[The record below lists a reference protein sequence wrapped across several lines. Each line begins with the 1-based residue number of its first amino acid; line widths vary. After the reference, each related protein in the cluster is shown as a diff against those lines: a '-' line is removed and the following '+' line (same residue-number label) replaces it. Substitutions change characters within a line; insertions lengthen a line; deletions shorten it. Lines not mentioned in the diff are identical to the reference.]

1 MKLDSLEIKINNEV
15 KRFVKFKSGLNLVTN
30 KPNSGRTGNSVGKST
45 LSRVVDF
52 LMLGSIES
60 IYIDEEFKKPNLEIE
75 TLFKNNIVTA
85 SLSFFDYSNKI
96 NQISRHLCID
106 DESESKFWV
115 NGEIV
120 EEKGYESF
128 IQDKIFNISTRRP
141 SVRAVAPKFIRN
153 DSHRMLST
161 TKFLDKRQ
169 GPKDYS
175 ELFLYLFGFNNT
187 SLLTEKRD
195 ATNLVNRR
203 KRNSTSINALV
214 KEQNPK
220 SEIKKYKAD
229 AKELEDNLLTFEYSS
244 EYSNPIERLSEL
256 QVKED
261 RYTEELLS
269 IQRKVDNINHTI
281 ELLSKDKDGYLINE
295 LKAIYSFSGV
305 AIDGALRELEDVILF
320 HKNLVE
326 KKKHFLTIDLPKLNE
341 ESEGLQ
347 AELSSIRK
355 DKLQVFSDMRS
366 KESLDNVTKNLK
378 RLGELKVEL
387 GKLEGLMEQQ
397 SKAKS
402 DQAEAEAQLQKIL
415 EAISKEIDNVYE
427 FEKKFNTHFRSLTK
441 SLHDEEYSIDLD
453 FNKDSGACSIELIN
467 TATNPEGGKKKAEVI
482 AFDFAYIHAISELK
496 LNRPS
501 FIFHDSIEDVDKK
514 QIEDIFEEANKLPG
528 QQILS
533 MLSDKISEETYK
545 KVSRNIILALDEDEK
560 FFCV

>member
-1 MKLDSLEIKINNEV
+1 MKLDSLKIIINNEL
-15 KRFVKFKSGLNLVTN
+15 KRFVKFKPGLNLVTN
-30 KPNSGRTGNSVGKST
+30 KPDSGRTGNSVGKST

-52 LMLGSIES
+52 LMLGSIDS
-60 IYIDEEFKKPNLEIE
+60 IYIDEEFKKPNIEIE
-75 TLFKNNIVTA
+75 TLLKNNIVIA

-96 NQISRHLCID
+96 NQISRRLCID
-106 DESESKFWV
+106 DESESKFWI

-120 EEKGYESF
+120 EEKEYESF
-128 IQDKIFNISTRRP
+128 IQDKIFNISARRP

-153 DSHRMLST
+153 DSHRMLNT

-169 GPKDYS
+169 GQKDYS

-195 ATNLVNRR
+195 ATNLVRRR
-203 KRNSTSINALV
+203 KRNSISINALV
-214 KEQNPK
+214 KEQKPK
-220 SEIKKYKAD
+220 TKIKKYKED

-256 QVKED
+256 QLKED

-269 IQRKVDNINHTI
+269 IQRKIDNINHTI

-295 LKAIYSFSGV
+295 LKAIYKFSGI

-326 KKKHFLTIDLPKLNE
+326 KKKQFLTIDLPKLNE
-341 ESEGLQ
+341 ETEGLQ

-355 DKLQVFSDMRS
+355 DKLKVFSDMRS
-366 KESLDNVTKNLK
+366 KESLDNVTKNIK
-378 RLGELKVEL
+378 RLGDIKVEI
-387 GKLEGLMEQQ
+387 GKLEGLMDQQ

-402 DQAEAEAQLQKIL
+402 DLTEAEAKLKNIL
-415 EAISKEIDNVYE
+415 DAISKEIDNVYE
-427 FEKKFNTHFRSLTK
+427 FEKKFNIYLRSLTK
-441 SLHDEEYSIDLD
+441 ILHDEEYSIELY
-453 FNKDSGACSIELIN
+453 FNKDSGTCSIELIN

-482 AFDFAYIHAISELK
+482 AFDFAYIHAINNLK

-501 FIFHDSIEDVDKK
+501 FIFHDSIEDIDQK

-533 MLSDKISEETYK
+533 ILSDKISEEAYK
-545 KVSRNIILALDEDEK
+545 KVSGNIILALDEDEK

>member
-1 MKLDSLEIKINNEV
+1 MKLVSLEIKINSEI
-15 KRFVKFKSGLNLVTN
+15 KRLVKFETGLNLITN

-52 LMLGSIES
+52 LMLGSIDN

-75 TLFKNNIVTA
+75 TLFKNNVVTA
-85 SLSFFDYSNKI
+85 SLSFFDFSNKI
-96 NQISRHLCID
+96 NQISRNLCID
-106 DESESKFWV
+106 GESESKFWV

-120 EEKGYESF
+120 DEKEYESF

-214 KEQNPK
+214 KEQKPK

-229 AKELEDNLLTFEYSS
+229 AKELESNLLTFEYSS
-244 EYSNPIERLSEL
+244 EYSNPIERLSDL

-305 AIDGALRELEDVILF
+305 AIDGALKELEDVILF
-320 HKNLVE
+320 HRNLVE
-326 KKKHFLTIDLPKLNE
+326 KKRDFLTIDLPKLNE

-397 SKAKS
+397 SKAKL
-402 DQAEAEAQLQKIL
+402 DQTEAEAQLQKIL

-427 FEKKFNTHFRSLTK
+427 FEKKFNTHLGSLTK
-441 SLHDEEYSIDLD
+441 SLHDEQYSIDLE
-453 FNKDSGACSIELIN
+453 FNKDSGICSIELN
-467 TATNPEGGKKKAEVI
+467 NSATNPEGGKKKAEVI
-482 AFDFAYIHAISELK
+482 AFDFAYIHAINELK
-496 LNRPS
+496 LNRPN
-501 FIFHDSIEDVDKK
+501 FIFHDSIEDIDKK
-514 QIEDIFEEANKLPG
+514 QIEDIFKEAKRLPG

-545 KVSRNIILALDEDEK
+545 KISKNVILSLDEDEK

>member
-1 MKLDSLEIKINNEV
+1 MKLDSLEIKINSEV
-15 KRFVKFKSGLNLVTN
+15 KRLVKFEIGLNLITN

-52 LMLGSIES
+52 LMLGSIDN

-75 TLFKNNIVTA
+75 ALFKNNIVTA
-85 SLSFFDYSNKI
+85 SLSFFDFSNKI
-96 NQISRHLCID
+96 NQISRNLCIGG
-106 DESESKFWV
+106 ESESKFWV

-214 KEQNPK
+214 KEQKPT

-229 AKELEDNLLTFEYSS
+229 AKELESNLLKFEYSS

-320 HKNLVE
+320 HRNLVE
-326 KKKHFLTIDLPKLNE
+326 KKRHFLTIDLPKLNE

-397 SKAKS
+397 SKAKL
-402 DQAEAEAQLQKIL
+402 DQTEAEVQLQKIL

-427 FEKKFNTHFRSLTK
+427 FEKKFNTHLGSLTK
-441 SLHDEEYSIDLD
+441 SLHDEEYSIDLE
-453 FNKDSGACSIELIN
+453 FNKNSGICSIELN
-467 TATNPEGGKKKAEVI
+467 NSATNPEGGKKKAEVI
-482 AFDFAYIHAISELK
+482 AFDFAYIHAINELK
-496 LNRPS
+496 LNRPN
-501 FIFHDSIEDVDKK
+501 FIFHDSIEDIDKK
-514 QIEDIFEEANKLPG
+514 QIEDIFKEAKKLPG

-545 KVSRNIILALDEDEK
+545 KISKNVILSLDEDEK

>member
-1 MKLDSLEIKINNEV
+1 
-15 KRFVKFKSGLNLVTN
+15 
-30 KPNSGRTGNSVGKST
+30 
-45 LSRVVDF
+45 
-52 LMLGSIES
+52 
-60 IYIDEEFKKPNLEIE
+60 
-75 TLFKNNIVTA
+75 
-85 SLSFFDYSNKI
+85 
-96 NQISRHLCID
+96 
-106 DESESKFWV
+106 
-115 NGEIV
+115 
-120 EEKGYESF
+120 
-128 IQDKIFNISTRRP
+128 
-141 SVRAVAPKFIRN
+141 
-153 DSHRMLST
+153 MLST

-187 SLLTEKRD
+187 YLLTEKRD

-214 KEQNPK
+214 KEQKPK

-229 AKELEDNLLTFEYSS
+229 AKELESNLLTFEYSS

-295 LKAIYSFSGV
+295 LKVIYSFSGV
-305 AIDGALRELEDVILF
+305 AIDGALKELEDVILF
-320 HKNLVE
+320 HRNLVE
-326 KKKHFLTIDLPKLNE
+326 KKRHFLTIDLPKLNE

-397 SKAKS
+397 SKAKL
-402 DQAEAEAQLQKIL
+402 DQTEAEVQLQKIL

-427 FEKKFNTHFRSLTK
+427 FEKKFNSHLGSLTK
-441 SLHDEEYSIDLD
+441 SLHDEEYSIDLE
-453 FNKDSGACSIELIN
+453 FNKDSGICSIELN
-467 TATNPEGGKKKAEVI
+467 NSATNPEGGKKKAEVI
-482 AFDFAYIHAISELK
+482 AFDFAYIHAINELK
-496 LNRPS
+496 LNRPN
-501 FIFHDSIEDVDKK
+501 FIFHDSIEDIDKK
-514 QIEDIFEEANKLPG
+514 QIEDIFKEAKKLPG

-545 KVSRNIILALDEDEK
+545 KISKNVILSLDEDEK

>member
-15 KRFVKFKSGLNLVTN
+15 KRFIKFESGLNLVTN

-52 LMLGSIES
+52 LMLGSIDS

-75 TLFKNNIVTA
+75 ALLKNNFVTA

-96 NQISRHLCID
+96 NQISRYLCID
-106 DESESKFWV
+106 GESESKFWI
-115 NGEIV
+115 NGEVV
-120 EEKGYESF
+120 EENVYESF

-141 SVRAVAPKFIRN
+141 SVRSLAPKFIRN

-169 GPKDYS
+169 GQKDYS

-214 KEQNPK
+214 KEQKPK
-220 SEIKKYKAD
+220 SEIDKYKAD
-229 AKELEDNLLTFEYSS
+229 AKDLESNLLTFEYSS

-295 LKAIYSFSGV
+295 LKAIYGFSGV
-305 AIDGALRELEDVILF
+305 AIDGALRELEEVILF
-320 HKNLVE
+320 HRNLVD
-326 KKKHFLTIDLPKLNE
+326 KKKLFLTIDLPKLNE

-366 KESLDNVTKNLK
+366 NESLDNVTKNLK

-387 GKLEGLMEQQ
+387 GKLEGLIEQQ

-402 DQAEAEAQLQKIL
+402 DQTEAEAQLQKIL

-427 FEKKFNTHFRSLTK
+427 FEKVFNTHLRSLTK

-453 FNKDSGACSIELIN
+453 FNKDSGTCSIELN
-467 TATNPEGGKKKAEVI
+467 NSATNPEGGKKKAEVI
-482 AFDFAYIHAISELK
+482 AFDFAYIHAINELN

-501 FIFHDSIEDVDKK
+501 FIFHDSIEDIDKK
-514 QIEDIFEEANKLPG
+514 QIEDIFKEASKLPG

-533 MLSDKISEETYK
+533 MLSDKISEETYRE
-545 KVSRNIILALDEDEK
+545 VSKNIILSLDENEK

>member
-52 LMLGSIES
+52 LMLGSIEN

-214 KEQNPK
+214 KEQKPK

-441 SLHDEEYSIDLD
+441 SHHDE
-453 FNKDSGACSIELIN
+453 
-467 TATNPEGGKKKAEVI
+467 
-482 AFDFAYIHAISELK
+482 
-496 LNRPS
+496 
-501 FIFHDSIEDVDKK
+501 
-514 QIEDIFEEANKLPG
+514 
-528 QQILS
+528 
-533 MLSDKISEETYK
+533 
-545 KVSRNIILALDEDEK
+545 
-560 FFCV
+560 

>member
-1 MKLDSLEIKINNEV
+1 MKLDSLEIKINSEV
-15 KRFVKFKSGLNLVTN
+15 KRLVKFETGLNLITN

-52 LMLGSIES
+52 LMLGSIDN

-75 TLFKNNIVTA
+75 ALFKNNIVTA
-85 SLSFFDYSNKI
+85 SLSFFDFSNKI
-96 NQISRHLCID
+96 NQISRNLCIGG
-106 DESESKFWV
+106 ESESKFWV

-187 SLLTEKRD
+187 YLLTEKRD

-214 KEQNPK
+214 KEQKPT

-229 AKELEDNLLTFEYSS
+229 AKELESNLLKFEYSS

-320 HKNLVE
+320 HRNLVE
-326 KKKHFLTIDLPKLNE
+326 KKRHFLTIDLPKLNE

-397 SKAKS
+397 SKAKL
-402 DQAEAEAQLQKIL
+402 DQTEAEVQLQKIL

-427 FEKKFNTHFRSLTK
+427 FEKKFNTHLGSLTK
-441 SLHDEEYSIDLD
+441 SLHDEEYSIDLE
-453 FNKDSGACSIELIN
+453 FNKNSGICSIELN
-467 TATNPEGGKKKAEVI
+467 NSATNPEGGKKKAEVI
-482 AFDFAYIHAISELK
+482 AFDFAYIHAINELK
-496 LNRPS
+496 LNRPN
-501 FIFHDSIEDVDKK
+501 FIFHDSIEDIDKK
-514 QIEDIFEEANKLPG
+514 QIEDIFKEAKKLPG
-528 QQILS
+528 QQVLS

-545 KVSRNIILALDEDEK
+545 KISKNVILSLDEDEK

>member
-1 MKLDSLEIKINNEV
+1 M
-15 KRFVKFKSGLNLVTN
+15 
-30 KPNSGRTGNSVGKST
+30 
-45 LSRVVDF
+45 
-52 LMLGSIES
+52 
-60 IYIDEEFKKPNLEIE
+60 
-75 TLFKNNIVTA
+75 
-85 SLSFFDYSNKI
+85 
-96 NQISRHLCID
+96 
-106 DESESKFWV
+106 
-115 NGEIV
+115 
-120 EEKGYESF
+120 
-128 IQDKIFNISTRRP
+128 
-141 SVRAVAPKFIRN
+141 
-153 DSHRMLST
+153 
-161 TKFLDKRQ
+161 
-169 GPKDYS
+169 
-175 ELFLYLFGFNNT
+175 
-187 SLLTEKRD
+187 
-195 ATNLVNRR
+195 
-203 KRNSTSINALV
+203 
-214 KEQNPK
+214 KEQKPK

>member
-1 MKLDSLEIKINNEV
+1 MKLHSLEININHEV
-15 KRFVKFKSGLNLVTN
+15 KRLVKFESGLNLITN

-52 LMLGSIES
+52 LMLGSIDT

-75 TLFKNNIVTA
+75 ALFKNNFVTA
-85 SLSFFDYSNKI
+85 SLTFFDYSDKI
-96 NQISRHLCID
+96 NQISRNLCIND
-106 DESESKFWV
+106 KSEFKYWINGEDVEESE
-115 NGEIV
+115 
-120 EEKGYESF
+120 YESF
-128 IQDKIFNISTRRP
+128 IQCNIFNISTRRP

-153 DSHRMLST
+153 DSHRMLNT

-169 GPKDYS
+169 GQKDYS

-203 KRNSTSINALV
+203 KRNSTSLNALV
-214 KEQNPK
+214 NEQNPK
-220 SEIKKYKAD
+220 REIIKYKAE
-229 AKELEDNLLTFEYSS
+229 AKELENNLLTFEYSS

-261 RYTEELLS
+261 LYTEELLS
-269 IQRKVDNINHTI
+269 IKRKIDNINHTI
-281 ELLSKDKDGYLINE
+281 ELLSKDKDGYMINE

-305 AIDGALRELEDVILF
+305 SIDGALRELEEVILF
-320 HKNLVE
+320 HRNLVD

-341 ESEGLQ
+341 DSEGLN
-347 AELSSIRK
+347 AELISIRK

-366 KESLDNVTKNLK
+366 KESLDNVTKNLQ

-397 SKAKS
+397 SKAKL
-402 DQAEAEAQLQKIL
+402 DQAEAENKLQMIL
-415 EAISKEIDNVYE
+415 SDISKEIDNVYE
-427 FEKKFNTHFRSLTK
+427 FEKKFNIYLKSITK
-441 SLHDEEYSIDLD
+441 SLHDEEYSIALD
-453 FNKDSGACSIELIN
+453 FNKDNGTCSIELKN
-467 TATNPEGGKKKAEVI
+467 SATNPEGGKKKAEVI
-482 AFDFAYIHAISELK
+482 AFDFAYIHAINELK
-496 LNRPS
+496 LKRPS
-501 FIFHDSIEDVDKK
+501 FIFHDSIEDIDKK
-514 QIEDIFEEANKLPG
+514 QIEEIFKEANKLPG

-533 MLSDKISEETYK
+533 MLSDKISEETYSK
-545 KVSRNIILALDEDEK
+545 ISKNIILFLDEDEK

>member
-1 MKLDSLEIKINNEV
+1 MKLDSLEIKINSEV
-15 KRFVKFKSGLNLVTN
+15 KRLVKFETGLNLITN

-52 LMLGSIES
+52 LMLGSIDN

-75 TLFKNNIVTA
+75 ALFKNNVVTA
-85 SLSFFDYSNKI
+85 SLSFFDFSNKI
-96 NQISRHLCID
+96 NQISRNLCIGG
-106 DESESKFWV
+106 ESEFWV

-203 KRNSTSINALV
+203 KRNATSINALV
-214 KEQNPK
+214 KEQKPK

-229 AKELEDNLLTFEYSS
+229 AKELESNLLTFEYSS

-281 ELLSKDKDGYLINE
+281 ELLSKDKNGYLINE

-320 HKNLVE
+320 HRNLVE
-326 KKKHFLTIDLPKLNE
+326 KKRHFLTIDLPQLNE

-397 SKAKS
+397 SKAKL
-402 DQAEAEAQLQKIL
+402 DQTEAEAQLQKIL

-427 FEKKFNTHFRSLTK
+427 FEKKFNTHLGSLTK
-441 SLHDEEYSIDLD
+441 SLHDEEYSIDLE
-453 FNKDSGACSIELIN
+453 FNKDSGICSIELN
-467 TATNPEGGKKKAEVI
+467 NSATNPEGGKKKAEVI
-482 AFDFAYIHAISELK
+482 AFDFAYIHAINELK
-496 LNRPS
+496 LNRPN
-501 FIFHDSIEDVDKK
+501 FIFHDSIEDIDKK
-514 QIEDIFEEANKLPG
+514 QIEDIFKEAKKLPG

-545 KVSRNIILALDEDEK
+545 KISKNVILSLDEDEK

>member
-1 MKLDSLEIKINNEV
+1 MKLDSLEIRINNEV
-15 KRFVKFKSGLNLVTN
+15 KRFVKFQSGLNLITN

-52 LMLGSIES
+52 LMLGSIDN
-60 IYIDEEFKKPNLEIE
+60 IYIDEEFKRPNLEIE
-75 TLFKNNIVTA
+75 ALFKNSFVTA
-85 SLSFFDYSNKI
+85 SLSFFDYSKEINKI
-96 NQISRHLCID
+96 SRNLCID
-106 DESESKFWV
+106 EKSESKFWI
-115 NGEIV
+115 NGEVV
-120 EEKGYESF
+120 EENVYELF

-169 GPKDYS
+169 GLKDYS

-187 SLLTEKRD
+187 SLLTDKRD

-220 SEIKKYKAD
+220 ADIKKYKAD
-229 AKELEDNLLTFEYSS
+229 AKELENSLLTFEYSS

-269 IQRKVDNINHTI
+269 IHRKVDNINHTI
-281 ELLSKDKDGYLINE
+281 ELLSKDKEGYLINE
-295 LKAIYSFSGV
+295 LKAIYSFSGI

-320 HKNLVE
+320 HRNLVE

-347 AELSSIRK
+347 AELSSIKK
-355 DKLQVFSDMRS
+355 DKLQVFSDLRS

-402 DQAEAEAQLQKIL
+402 DQTEAEGQLQKIL

-427 FEKKFNTHFRSLTK
+427 FEKKFNTHLRSLTK
-441 SLHDEEYSIDLD
+441 SLHDEEYSIDID
-453 FNKDSGACSIELIN
+453 FNKDTGTCSIKLN
-467 TATNPEGGKKKAEVI
+467 NSATNPEGGKKKAEVI
-482 AFDFAYIHAISELK
+482 AFDFAYIHAINELK
-496 LNRPS
+496 LNRPK
-501 FIFHDSIEDVDKK
+501 FIFHDSIEDIDKK
-514 QIEDIFEEANKLPG
+514 QIEDIFKEANKLPG

-545 KVSRNIILALDEDEK
+545 NISKNIILSLD
-560 FFCV
+560 

>member
-1 MKLDSLEIKINNEV
+1 MKLDSLEININNEV
-15 KRFVKFKSGLNLVTN
+15 KRFVKFESGLNLITN

-52 LMLGSIES
+52 LMLGSIDN

-75 TLFKNNIVTA
+75 ALLKNNLVTA
-85 SLSFFDYSNKI
+85 SLSFFDYSKKI
-96 NQISRHLCID
+96 NQISRNLCID
-106 DESESKFWV
+106 EKFESKFWI
-115 NGEIV
+115 NGEVV
-120 EEKGYESF
+120 EENVYESF

-141 SVRAVAPKFIRN
+141 SVRSVAPKFIRN

-187 SLLTEKRD
+187 SLLTDKRD

-214 KEQNPK
+214 KEQKPK
-220 SEIKKYKAD
+220 TEIKKYKAD
-229 AKELEDNLLTFEYSS
+229 AQELEKNLLTFEYSS

-269 IQRKVDNINHTI
+269 IHRKVDNINHTI
-281 ELLSKDKDGYLINE
+281 ERLSKDKDGYLINE
-295 LKAIYSFSGV
+295 LKAIYSFSGI

-320 HKNLVE
+320 HRNLVE

-341 ESEGLQ
+341 DSEGLQ

-402 DQAEAEAQLQKIL
+402 DQTEAEGQLQKIL

-427 FEKKFNTHFRSLTK
+427 FEKKFNTHLRSLTK

-453 FNKDSGACSIELIN
+453 FNKDSGTCSIKLN
-467 TATNPEGGKKKAEVI
+467 NSATNPEGGKKKAEVI
-482 AFDFAYIHAISELK
+482 AFDFAYIHAINELN
-496 LNRPS
+496 LNRPK
-501 FIFHDSIEDVDKK
+501 FIFHDSIEDIDKK
-514 QIEDIFEEANKLPG
+514 QIEDIFKEANKLPG

-545 KVSRNIILALDEDEK
+545 KISKNIILSLDEDEK

>member
-1 MKLDSLEIKINNEV
+1 MKLDSLEIKINSEV
-15 KRFVKFKSGLNLVTN
+15 KRLVKFETGLNLITN

-52 LMLGSIES
+52 LMLGSIDN

-75 TLFKNNIVTA
+75 ALFKNNFVTA
-85 SLSFFDYSNKI
+85 SLSFFDFSNKI
-96 NQISRHLCID
+96 NQISRNLCIGG
-106 DESESKFWV
+106 ESESKFWI
-115 NGEIV
+115 NGEII

-214 KEQNPK
+214 KEQKPK
-220 SEIKKYKAD
+220 SEIEKYKAD
-229 AKELEDNLLTFEYSS
+229 AKELESNLLTFEYSS

-269 IQRKVDNINHTI
+269 IKRKVDNINHTI

-320 HKNLVE
+320 HRNLVE
-326 KKKHFLTIDLPKLNE
+326 KKRHFLTIDLPKLNE

-366 KESLDNVTKNLK
+366 KDSLDNVTKNLK

-387 GKLEGLMEQQ
+387 GKLEGLIDQQ
-397 SKAKS
+397 SKAKL
-402 DQAEAEAQLQKIL
+402 DQTEAEDQLQKIL

-427 FEKKFNTHFRSLTK
+427 FEKKFNTHLGSLTK
-441 SLHDEEYSIDLD
+441 SLHDEEYSIDLE
-453 FNKDSGACSIELIN
+453 FKKDSGICSIELN
-467 TATNPEGGKKKAEVI
+467 NSATNPEGGKKKAEVI
-482 AFDFAYIHAISELK
+482 AFDFAYIHAINELK
-496 LNRPS
+496 LNRPN
-501 FIFHDSIEDVDKK
+501 FIFHDSIEDIDKK
-514 QIEDIFEEANKLPG
+514 QIEDIFREAKKLPG

-533 MLSDKISEETYK
+533 MLSDKISEETYNK
-545 KVSRNIILALDEDEK
+545 ISKNVILSLDEDEK

>member
-1 MKLDSLEIKINNEV
+1 MKLDTLEIKINSEV
-15 KRFVKFKSGLNLVTN
+15 KRLVKFETGLNLITN

-52 LMLGSIES
+52 LMLGSIDN

-75 TLFKNNIVTA
+75 ALFKNNIVTA
-85 SLSFFDYSNKI
+85 SLSFFDFSNKI
-96 NQISRHLCID
+96 NQISRNLCIGG
-106 DESESKFWV
+106 ESESKFWV
-115 NGEIV
+115 NGEVV

-169 GPKDYS
+169 GLKDYS

-187 SLLTEKRD
+187 YLLTEKRD

-214 KEQNPK
+214 KEQKPK

-229 AKELEDNLLTFEYSS
+229 AKELESNLLTFEYSS

-320 HKNLVE
+320 HRNLVE
-326 KKKHFLTIDLPKLNE
+326 KKRHFLTIDLPKLNE

-397 SKAKS
+397 SKAKL
-402 DQAEAEAQLQKIL
+402 DQTEAEVQLQKIL

-427 FEKKFNTHFRSLTK
+427 FEKKFNTHLGSLTK
-441 SLHDEEYSIDLD
+441 SLHDEEYSIDLE
-453 FNKDSGACSIELIN
+453 FNKDSGICSIELN
-467 TATNPEGGKKKAEVI
+467 NSATNPEGGKKKAEVI
-482 AFDFAYIHAISELK
+482 AFDFAYIHAINELK
-496 LNRPS
+496 LNRPN
-501 FIFHDSIEDVDKK
+501 FIFHDSIEDIDKK
-514 QIEDIFEEANKLPG
+514 QIEDIFKEAKKLPG

-545 KVSRNIILALDEDEK
+545 KISKNVILSLDEDEK

>member
-1 MKLDSLEIKINNEV
+1 MKLDSLEIKINSEV
-15 KRFVKFKSGLNLVTN
+15 KRLVKFETGLNLITN

-45 LSRVVDF
+45 LSRVIDF
-52 LMLGSIES
+52 LMLGSIDN
-60 IYIDEEFKKPNLEIE
+60 IYIDEEFQKPNLEIE
-75 TLFKNNIVTA
+75 ALFKNNFVTA
-85 SLSFFDYSNKI
+85 SLNFFDFSNKI
-96 NQISRHLCID
+96 NQISRNLCIGG
-106 DESESKFWV
+106 ESESKFWV

-214 KEQNPK
+214 KEQKPK
-220 SEIKKYKAD
+220 SEIKKHKAI
-229 AKELEDNLLTFEYSS
+229 AKELESNLLTFEYSS

-269 IQRKVDNINHTI
+269 IQRKVDNINHTV

-305 AIDGALRELEDVILF
+305 AIDGALRELEEVILF
-320 HKNLVE
+320 HRNLV
-326 KKKHFLTIDLPKLNE
+326 KKKRHFLTIDLPKLNE

-397 SKAKS
+397 SKAKL
-402 DQAEAEAQLQKIL
+402 DQTEAEAQLKKIL
-415 EAISKEIDNVYE
+415 EAISKEINNVYE
-427 FEKKFNTHFRSLTK
+427 FEKKFNTHLGSLTK
-441 SLHDEEYSIDLD
+441 SLHDEEYSIDLE
-453 FNKDSGACSIELIN
+453 FNKDSGICSIELN
-467 TATNPEGGKKKAEVI
+467 NSATNPEGGKKKAEVI
-482 AFDFAYIHAISELK
+482 AFDFAYIYAINELK
-496 LNRPS
+496 LNRPN
-501 FIFHDSIEDVDKK
+501 FIFHDSIEDIDKK
-514 QIEDIFEEANKLPG
+514 QIEDIFKEAKKLPG

-533 MLSDKISEETYK
+533 MLSDKITEETYK
-545 KVSRNIILALDEDEK
+545 KISKNVILSLDEDEK

>member
-15 KRFVKFKSGLNLVTN
+15 KRFIKFESGLNLVTN

-52 LMLGSIES
+52 LMLGSIDS

-75 TLFKNNIVTA
+75 ALFKNNFVTA

-96 NQISRHLCID
+96 NQISRYLCID
-106 DESESKFWV
+106 DESESKFWI

-214 KEQNPK
+214 KEQKPK
-220 SEIKKYKAD
+220 SEINKYKAD

-305 AIDGALRELEDVILF
+305 AIDGALRELEDAILF
-320 HKNLVE
+320 HRNLVE

-366 KESLDNVTKNLK
+366 NESLDNVTKNLK

-402 DQAEAEAQLQKIL
+402 DQTEAEAQLQNIL

-427 FEKKFNTHFRSLTK
+427 FEEVFNKCLRSLTK

-453 FNKDSGACSIELIN
+453 FNKDSGTCSIELN
-467 TATNPEGGKKKAEVI
+467 NSATNPEGGKKKAEVI
-482 AFDFAYIHAISELK
+482 AFDFAYIHAINELK

-501 FIFHDSIEDVDKK
+501 FIFHDSIEDIDKK
-514 QIEDIFEEANKLPG
+514 QIEDIFKEANKLPG

-545 KVSRNIILALDEDEK
+545 KVSKNIILSLDEDEK

>member
-1 MKLDSLEIKINNEV
+1 MKLDSLEIRINNEV
-15 KRFVKFKSGLNLVTN
+15 KRFVKFQSGLNLITN

-52 LMLGSIES
+52 LMLGSIDN
-60 IYIDEEFKKPNLEIE
+60 IYIDEEFKRPNLEIE
-75 TLFKNNIVTA
+75 ALFKNSFVTA
-85 SLSFFDYSNKI
+85 SLSFFDYSKEINKI
-96 NQISRHLCID
+96 SRNLCID
-106 DESESKFWV
+106 EKSESKFWI
-115 NGEIV
+115 NGEVV
-120 EEKGYESF
+120 EENVYELF

-169 GPKDYS
+169 GLKDYS

-187 SLLTEKRD
+187 SLLTDKRD

-220 SEIKKYKAD
+220 ADIKKYKAD
-229 AKELEDNLLTFEYSS
+229 AKELENSLLTFEYSS

-269 IQRKVDNINHTI
+269 IHRKVDNINHTI
-281 ELLSKDKDGYLINE
+281 ELLSKDKEGYLINE
-295 LKAIYSFSGV
+295 LKAIYSFSGI

-320 HKNLVE
+320 HRNLVE

-347 AELSSIRK
+347 AELSSIKK
-355 DKLQVFSDMRS
+355 DKLQVFSDLRS

-402 DQAEAEAQLQKIL
+402 DQTEAEGQLQKIL

-427 FEKKFNTHFRSLTK
+427 FEKKFNTHLRSLTK
-441 SLHDEEYSIDLD
+441 SLHDEEYSIDID
-453 FNKDSGACSIELIN
+453 FNKDTGTCSIKLN
-467 TATNPEGGKKKAEVI
+467 NSATNPEGGKKKAEVI
-482 AFDFAYIHAISELK
+482 AFDFAYIHAINELK
-496 LNRPS
+496 LNRPK
-501 FIFHDSIEDVDKK
+501 FIFHDSIEDIDKK
-514 QIEDIFEEANKLPG
+514 QIEDIFKEANKLPG

-545 KVSRNIILALDEDEK
+545 NISKNIILSLDEDEK

>member
-15 KRFVKFKSGLNLVTN
+15 KRFVKFESGLNLVTN

-75 TLFKNNIVTA
+75 ALFKNNFVTA

-96 NQISRHLCID
+96 NQISRYLCI
-106 DESESKFWV
+106 DESESKFWI

-120 EEKGYESF
+120 EERGYESF

-141 SVRAVAPKFIRN
+141 SVRVVAPKFIRN

-169 GPKDYS
+169 GSKDYS

-214 KEQNPK
+214 KEQKPK

-229 AKELEDNLLTFEYSS
+229 AKELENNLLTFEYSS

-320 HKNLVE
+320 HRNLVE

-347 AELSSIRK
+347 AELSLIRK

-366 KESLDNVTKNLK
+366 NESLDNVTKNLK

-397 SKAKS
+397 SKAKL
-402 DQAEAEAQLQKIL
+402 DQTEAEAQLQKIL

-427 FEKKFNTHFRSLTK
+427 FEKKFNTYLRSLTK

-453 FNKDSGACSIELIN
+453 FNKDSGTCSIELN
-467 TATNPEGGKKKAEVI
+467 NSATNPEGGKKKAEVI
-482 AFDFAYIHAISELK
+482 AFDFAYIHAINELK

-501 FIFHDSIEDVDKK
+501 FIFHDSIEDIDKK
-514 QIEDIFEEANKLPG
+514 QIEDIFKEANKLPG

-545 KVSRNIILALDEDEK
+545 KVSKNIILSLDEDEK

>member
-1 MKLDSLEIKINNEV
+1 MKLDNLEIKINSEV
-15 KRFVKFKSGLNLVTN
+15 KRLVKFETGLNLITN

-52 LMLGSIES
+52 LMLGSIDN

-75 TLFKNNIVTA
+75 ALFKNNFVTA
-85 SLSFFDYSNKI
+85 SLSFFDFSNKI
-96 NQISRHLCID
+96 NQISRNLCVGG
-106 DESESKFWV
+106 ESESKFWV

-214 KEQNPK
+214 KEQKPT

-229 AKELEDNLLTFEYSS
+229 AKELENNLLTFEYSS

-320 HKNLVE
+320 HRNLVE
-326 KKKHFLTIDLPKLNE
+326 KKRRFLTIDLPKLDE

-397 SKAKS
+397 SKAKL
-402 DQAEAEAQLQKIL
+402 DQTEAEAQLQKIL
-415 EAISKEIDNVYE
+415 EAISKEIDYVYE
-427 FEKKFNTHFRSLTK
+427 FEKKFNTHLGSLTK
-441 SLHDEEYSIDLD
+441 SLHDEEYSIDLE
-453 FNKDSGACSIELIN
+453 FNKDSGTCSIELN
-467 TATNPEGGKKKAEVI
+467 NSATNPEGGKKKAEVI
-482 AFDFAYIHAISELK
+482 AFDFAYIHAINELK
-496 LNRPS
+496 LNRPN
-501 FIFHDSIEDVDKK
+501 FIFHDSIEDIDQK
-514 QIEDIFEEANKLPG
+514 QIEDIFKEAKKLPG

-545 KVSRNIILALDEDEK
+545 EISKNVILSLDEDEK

>member
-1 MKLDSLEIKINNEV
+1 MKLDSLEIKINNEL
-15 KRFVKFKSGLNLVTN
+15 KRFVKFESGLNLVTN

-52 LMLGSIES
+52 LMLGSIDS

-75 TLFKNNIVTA
+75 ALFKNNFVTA
-85 SLSFFDYSNKI
+85 SLTFFDYSSKI
-96 NQISRHLCID
+96 NQISRHLCI
-106 DESESKFWV
+106 EEKTGSKFWI
-115 NGEIV
+115 NGQVVDENQ
-120 EEKGYESF
+120 YESF
-128 IQDKIFNISTRRP
+128 IQDKVFNISTRRP

-169 GPKDYS
+169 GQKDYS

-195 ATNLVNRR
+195 AANLVNRR

-214 KEQNPK
+214 KEQKPK

-229 AKELEDNLLTFEYSS
+229 AKELENNLLTFEYSP

-261 RYTEELLS
+261 RYIEELLS

-320 HKNLVE
+320 HRNLVE
-326 KKKHFLTIDLPKLNE
+326 KKKHFLMIDLPKLDE

-347 AELSSIRK
+347 AELNSIRK
-355 DKLQVFSDMRS
+355 DKLKVFSDIRS

-402 DQAEAEAQLQKIL
+402 DQTEAENQLQKIL

-427 FEKKFNTHFRSLTK
+427 FEKKFNKHLKSLTK
-441 SLHDEEYSIDLD
+441 SLHDEEYSIGLD
-453 FNKDSGACSIELIN
+453 FNKDSGTCSIELN
-467 TATNPEGGKKKAEVI
+467 NSATNPEGGKKKAEVI
-482 AFDFAYIHAISELK
+482 AFDFAYIHAIDELK

-501 FIFHDSIEDVDKK
+501 FIFHDSIEDIDKK
-514 QIEDIFEEANKLPG
+514 QIEDIFKEANKLPG

-545 KVSRNIILALDEDEK
+545 SVSKNIILSLDEDEK

>member
-1 MKLDSLEIKINNEV
+1 MKLDSLEIKINDEV
-15 KRFVKFKSGLNLVTN
+15 KRFVKFESGLNLVTN

-52 LMLGSIES
+52 LMLGSIDS

-75 TLFKNNIVTA
+75 ALFKNNFVTA

-96 NQISRHLCID
+96 NQISRYLCID
-106 DESESKFWV
+106 DKSESKFWI
-115 NGEIV
+115 NGEVID
-120 EEKGYESF
+120 EKGYESF
-128 IQDKIFNISTRRP
+128 IQNKIFNISTRRP

-161 TKFLDKRQ
+161 TKFLDKWQ
-169 GPKDYS
+169 GSKDYS
-175 ELFLYLFGFNNT
+175 ELYLYLFGFNNT

-220 SEIKKYKAD
+220 REIKKYKED
-229 AKELEDNLLTFEYSS
+229 AKELEKNLLTFEYSS

-305 AIDGALRELEDVILF
+305 VIDGALRELEKVILF
-320 HKNLVE
+320 HRNLVE

-341 ESEGLQ
+341 ETEGLQ
-347 AELSSIRK
+347 AELSLIRK

-366 KESLDNVTKNLK
+366 NESLDNITKNLK

-387 GKLEGLMEQQ
+387 GKLEGLMDQQ
-397 SKAKS
+397 FKAKS
-402 DQAEAEAQLQKIL
+402 DQIEAETQLHDIL
-415 EAISKEIDNVYE
+415 EAISKEINNVYE
-427 FEKKFNTHFRSLTK
+427 FEGKFNIYLRSLTK
-441 SLHDEEYSIDLD
+441 SIHDDEYSIDLD
-453 FNKDSGACSIELIN
+453 FNKDSGTCSIELN
-467 TATNPEGGKKKAEVI
+467 NSATNPEGGKKKAEVI
-482 AFDFAYIHAISELK
+482 AFDFAYIHAINELK

-501 FIFHDSIEDVDKK
+501 FIFHDSIEDIDKK
-514 QIEDIFEEANKLPG
+514 QIEDIFKEANKLPG

-533 MLSDKISEETYK
+533 MLSDKISEETYN
-545 KVSRNIILALDEDEK
+545 KVSRNIILSLDEDEK

>member
-1 MKLDSLEIKINNEV
+1 MKLDSLEIKINSEV
-15 KRFVKFKSGLNLVTN
+15 KRFVKFEFGLNLITN
-30 KPNSGRTGNSVGKST
+30 KPDSGRSGNSVGKST

-60 IYIDEEFKKPNLEIE
+60 IYIDEEFKKPNQEIE

-85 SLSFFDYSNKI
+85 SLSFYDYSNKL
-96 NQISRHLCID
+96 NQISRNLCVGAD
-106 DESESKFWV
+106 SESKFWI
-115 NGEIV
+115 NGKAV
-120 EEKGYESF
+120 EENKYESF
-128 IQDKIFNISTRRP
+128 LQDKIFNISTRRP
-141 SVRAVAPKFIRN
+141 SVRAVVPKFIRN

-169 GPKDYS
+169 GSKDYS

-220 SEIKKYKAD
+220 SEIKRYKAD
-229 AKELEDNLLTFEYSS
+229 AKELENNLLKFEYSP

-256 QVKED
+256 QLKED

-281 ELLSKDKDGYLINE
+281 ELLSRDKDGYLINE

-347 AELSSIRK
+347 AELISISK

-366 KESLDNVTKNLK
+366 KESLDNVTRNLK
-378 RLGELKVEL
+378 RLGELRVEL
-387 GKLEGLMEQQ
+387 GKLEGLTDQQ
-397 SKAKS
+397 SKTKS
-402 DQAEAEAQLQKIL
+402 DQAEAETQLQKIL
-415 EAISKEIDNVYE
+415 EAISKEIDNVYL

-441 SLHDEEYSIDLD
+441 SLHDEEYSIDLK
-453 FNKDSGACSIELIN
+453 FNKDSGGCSIKLDN
-467 TATNPEGGKKKAEVI
+467 SATNPEGGKKKAEVI
-482 AFDFAYIHAISELK
+482 AFDFAYIHTVNELN
-496 LNRPS
+496 LNRPN
-501 FIFHDSIEDVDKK
+501 FIFHDSIEDIDKK
-514 QIEDIFEEANKLPG
+514 QIEDIFKESSKLPG

-545 KVSRNIILALDEDEK
+545 KMSKNIILSLDEDEK

>member
-1 MKLDSLEIKINNEV
+1 MKLDSLEIKINDEV
-15 KRFVKFKSGLNLVTN
+15 KRFVKFESGLNLVTN

-52 LMLGSIES
+52 LMLGNIGS

-75 TLFKNNIVTA
+75 ALFKNNFVTA

-106 DESESKFWV
+106 EKSESKFWI

-120 EEKGYESF
+120 EEKKYESF
-128 IQDKIFNISTRRP
+128 ILDKIFNITTRRP
-141 SVRAVAPKFIRN
+141 SVRSVAPKFIRN

-214 KEQNPK
+214 KEQKPK

-229 AKELEDNLLTFEYSS
+229 AKELENNLLTFEYSP

-281 ELLSKDKDGYLINE
+281 ELLSKDKDGYLVNE

-326 KKKHFLTIDLPKLNE
+326 KKKRFLTIDLPNLNE

-366 KESLDNVTKNLK
+366 TESLDNVTKNLK

-397 SKAKS
+397 SKAKL
-402 DQAEAEAQLQKIL
+402 DQAEAETQLQKIL

-427 FEKKFNTHFRSLTK
+427 FEKKFNTHLRSLTK

-453 FNKDSGACSIELIN
+453 FNKDSGTCSIELNN

-482 AFDFAYIHAISELK
+482 AFDFAYIHAINELK
-496 LNRPS
+496 LKRPS
-501 FIFHDSIEDVDKK
+501 FIFHDSIEDIDKK
-514 QIEDIFEEANKLPG
+514 QIEDIFNEANKLPG

-533 MLSDKISEETYK
+533 MLSDKISDETYK
-545 KVSRNIILALDEDEK
+545 KVSKDIILSLDEDEK
-560 FFCV
+560 FFCI

>member
-1 MKLDSLEIKINNEV
+1 MKLDSLEIRINNEV
-15 KRFVKFKSGLNLVTN
+15 KRFVKFESGLNLITN

-52 LMLGSIES
+52 LMLGSIDN
-60 IYIDEEFKKPNLEIE
+60 IYIDEEFKRPNLEIE
-75 TLFKNNIVTA
+75 ALFKNSFVTA
-85 SLSFFDYSNKI
+85 SLSFFDYSKEINKI
-96 NQISRHLCID
+96 SRNLCID
-106 DESESKFWV
+106 EKSESKFWI
-115 NGEIV
+115 NGEVV
-120 EEKGYESF
+120 EENVYELF

-169 GPKDYS
+169 GLKDYS

-187 SLLTEKRD
+187 SLLTDKRD

-220 SEIKKYKAD
+220 ADIKKYKAD
-229 AKELEDNLLTFEYSS
+229 AKELESSLLTFEYSS

-269 IQRKVDNINHTI
+269 IHRKVDNINHTI
-281 ELLSKDKDGYLINE
+281 ELLSKDKEGYLINE
-295 LKAIYSFSGV
+295 LKAIYSFSGI

-320 HKNLVE
+320 HRNLVE

-347 AELSSIRK
+347 AELSSIKK
-355 DKLQVFSDMRS
+355 DKLQVFSDLRS

-402 DQAEAEAQLQKIL
+402 DQTEAEGQLQKIL

-427 FEKKFNTHFRSLTK
+427 FEKKFNTHLRSLTK
-441 SLHDEEYSIDLD
+441 SLHDEEYSIDID
-453 FNKDSGACSIELIN
+453 FNKDTGTCSIKLN
-467 TATNPEGGKKKAEVI
+467 NSATNPEGGKKKAEVI
-482 AFDFAYIHAISELK
+482 AFDFAYIHAINELK
-496 LNRPS
+496 LNRPK
-501 FIFHDSIEDVDKK
+501 FIFHDSIEDIDKK
-514 QIEDIFEEANKLPG
+514 QIEDIFKEANKLPG

-545 KVSRNIILALDEDEK
+545 
-560 FFCV
+560 

>member
-52 LMLGSIES
+52 LMLGSIDI

-96 NQISRHLCID
+96 NQISRYLCID

-120 EEKGYESF
+120 EEKVYESF

-141 SVRAVAPKFIRN
+141 SVRVVAPKFIRN

-214 KEQNPK
+214 KEQKPK

-295 LKAIYSFSGV
+295 LKAIYNFSGV

-402 DQAEAEAQLQKIL
+402 DQTEAETQLQRIL
-415 EAISKEIDNVYE
+415 EDISKEIDNVYA
-427 FEKKFNTHFRSLTK
+427 FEKKFNTHLRSLTK

-501 FIFHDSIEDVDKK
+501 FIFHDSIEDIDKK

>member
-1 MKLDSLEIKINNEV
+1 MKLDSLEIKINSEV
-15 KRFVKFKSGLNLVTN
+15 KRLVKFETGLNLITN

-52 LMLGSIES
+52 LMLGSIDN

-75 TLFKNNIVTA
+75 ALFKNNIVTA
-85 SLSFFDYSNKI
+85 SLSFFDFSNKI
-96 NQISRHLCID
+96 NQISRNLCIGG
-106 DESESKFWV
+106 ESESKFWV
-115 NGEIV
+115 NGESV

-187 SLLTEKRD
+187 YLLTEKRD

-214 KEQNPK
+214 KEQKPK

-229 AKELEDNLLTFEYSS
+229 AKELESNLLTFEYSS

-295 LKAIYSFSGV
+295 LKVIYSFSGV
-305 AIDGALRELEDVILF
+305 AIDGALKELEDVILF
-320 HKNLVE
+320 HRNLVE
-326 KKKHFLTIDLPKLNE
+326 KKRHFLTIDLPKLNE

-397 SKAKS
+397 SKAKL
-402 DQAEAEAQLQKIL
+402 DQTEAEVQLQKIL

-427 FEKKFNTHFRSLTK
+427 FEKKFNSHLGSLTK
-441 SLHDEEYSIDLD
+441 SLHDEEYSIDLE
-453 FNKDSGACSIELIN
+453 FNKDSGICSIELN
-467 TATNPEGGKKKAEVI
+467 NSATNPEGGKKKAEVI
-482 AFDFAYIHAISELK
+482 AFDFAYIHAINELK
-496 LNRPS
+496 LNRPN
-501 FIFHDSIEDVDKK
+501 FIFHDSIEDIDKK
-514 QIEDIFEEANKLPG
+514 QIEDIFKEAKKLPG

-545 KVSRNIILALDEDEK
+545 KISKNVILSLDEDEK

>member
-52 LMLGSIES
+52 LMLGSIDS

-96 NQISRHLCID
+96 NQISRYLCID

-120 EEKGYESF
+120 EEKVYESF

-141 SVRAVAPKFIRN
+141 SVRVVAPKFIRN

-214 KEQNPK
+214 KEQKPK

-295 LKAIYSFSGV
+295 LKAIYNFSGV

-402 DQAEAEAQLQKIL
+402 DQTEAETQLQRIL
-415 EAISKEIDNVYE
+415 EDISKEIDNVYA
-427 FEKKFNTHFRSLTK
+427 FEKKFNTHLRSLTK

-501 FIFHDSIEDVDKK
+501 FVFHDSIEDIDKK

>member
-214 KEQNPK
+214 KEQKPK

-482 AFDFAYIHAISELK
+482 AFDFAYIHATSELK

>member
-1 MKLDSLEIKINNEV
+1 MKLDSLEIRINNEV
-15 KRFVKFKSGLNLVTN
+15 KRFVKFESGLNLITN

-52 LMLGSIES
+52 LMLGSIDN
-60 IYIDEEFKKPNLEIE
+60 IYIDEEFKRPNLEIE
-75 TLFKNNIVTA
+75 ALFKNSFVTA
-85 SLSFFDYSNKI
+85 SLSFFDYSKEINKI
-96 NQISRHLCID
+96 SRNLCID
-106 DESESKFWV
+106 EKSESKFWI
-115 NGEIV
+115 NGEVV
-120 EEKGYESF
+120 EENVYELF

-169 GPKDYS
+169 GLKDYS

-187 SLLTEKRD
+187 SLLTDKRD

-220 SEIKKYKAD
+220 ADIKKYKAD
-229 AKELEDNLLTFEYSS
+229 AKELENSLLTFEYSS

-269 IQRKVDNINHTI
+269 IHRKVDNINHTV
-281 ELLSKDKDGYLINE
+281 ELLSKDKEGYLINE
-295 LKAIYSFSGV
+295 LKAIYSFSGI

-320 HKNLVE
+320 HRNLVE

-347 AELSSIRK
+347 AELSSIKK
-355 DKLQVFSDMRS
+355 DKLQVFSDLRS

-402 DQAEAEAQLQKIL
+402 DQTEAEGQLQKIL

-427 FEKKFNTHFRSLTK
+427 FEKKFNTHLRSLTK
-441 SLHDEEYSIDLD
+441 SLHDEEYSIDID
-453 FNKDSGACSIELIN
+453 FNKDTGTCSIKLN
-467 TATNPEGGKKKAEVI
+467 NSATNPEGGKKKAEVI
-482 AFDFAYIHAISELK
+482 AFDFAYIHAINKLK
-496 LNRPS
+496 LNRPK
-501 FIFHDSIEDVDKK
+501 FIFHDSIEDIDKK
-514 QIEDIFEEANKLPG
+514 QIEDIFKEANKLPG

-545 KVSRNIILALDEDEK
+545 NISKNIILSLDEDEK